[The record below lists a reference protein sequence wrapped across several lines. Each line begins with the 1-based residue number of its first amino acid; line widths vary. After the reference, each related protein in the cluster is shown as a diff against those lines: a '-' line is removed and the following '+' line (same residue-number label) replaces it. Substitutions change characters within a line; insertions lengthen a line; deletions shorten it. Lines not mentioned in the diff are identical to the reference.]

1 MAQRWKRLH
10 CFLLSGFLFLG
21 GCGAPVSQAPQ
32 NSGNTAAGETEPPLL
47 DENLSFTEQNR
58 VYPIEL
64 TPGRMWLVNRK
75 GETVEAQTQSA
86 LIYDQLTRQPQYK
99 VKTRRIWS
107 GKADEYDQPIYT
119 NQSALYTLEDQCL
132 ADWDDVIYEGGTGRL
147 VIRRDYAD
155 EFDSMMELP
164 ETYQT
169 ALIDGAAQTV
179 VQDGVF
185 QLKAIDHENLIA
197 VDKERRLLGVV
208 DSEGQ
213 VVSGFPAAKTYYD
226 PEAAQGRIV
235 ASSVSFLENEAR
247 RTDTLLDIHLN
258 PLFSA
263 PRINT
268 VYKGLHGPYFITYQ
282 KQQTAIVSWETLKP
296 VYVVDPDW
304 EWTYFDGELMLVYR
318 TDANTKE
325 EAMVMLDLN
334 GNELFRGVDL
344 ISAQPQS
351 SKAKAEQFLAVEKE
365 TAMLIDR
372 SGQILKKQ
380 TIPGLSSLYCD
391 REGLYFYEAYN
402 AEGQIRTGLLDGAL
416 QIVIPAETYETLS
429 IATLQDYW
437 IQPMDYLLAVRRE
450 QTGELTDILDLNG
463 NVIFA
468 GANRIYSRGQDRF
481 ALLQGETAG
490 LINGQGE
497 WLVQRS
503 IYSLGWDD

>member
-1 MAQRWKRLH
+1 M
-10 CFLLSGFLFLG
+10 
-21 GCGAPVSQAPQ
+21 
-32 NSGNTAAGETEPPLL
+32 
-47 DENLSFTEQNR
+47 
-58 VYPIEL
+58 
-64 TPGRMWLVNRK
+64 
-75 GETVEAQTQSA
+75 
-86 LIYDQLTRQPQYK
+86 
-99 VKTRRIWS
+99 
-107 GKADEYDQPIYT
+107 
-119 NQSALYTLEDQCL
+119 
-132 ADWDDVIYEGGTGRL
+132 GRL

-179 VQDGVF
+179 VQDGIF
-185 QLKAIDHENLIA
+185 QLKAMDQENLIA
-197 VDKERRLLGVV
+197 VDKERCLLGVV
-208 DSEGQ
+208 NREGQ

-247 RTDTLLDIHLN
+247 RTDTLLDVHLN
-258 PLFSA
+258 PQFSA

-282 KQQTAIVSWETLKP
+282 KSRTEIVSWETLKP
-296 VYVVDPDW
+296 VYVMNPDW

-334 GNELFRGVDL
+334 GNELFRGEDL

-391 REGLYFYEAYN
+391 PG
-402 AEGQIRTGLLDGAL
+402 RTVFL
-416 QIVIPAETYETLS
+416 
-429 IATLQDYW
+429 
-437 IQPMDYLLAVRRE
+437 
-450 QTGELTDILDLNG
+450 
-463 NVIFA
+463 
-468 GANRIYSRGQDRF
+468 
-481 ALLQGETAG
+481 
-490 LINGQGE
+490 
-497 WLVQRS
+497 RS
-503 IYSLGWDD
+503 L